1 MNGILV
7 IYKEAG
13 YTSHD
18 VVARLRGILKQ
29 KKIGHTGTLDPDA
42 MGVLPVCLGNAT
54 KLCDMVAEGGKEYK
68 ARMLLGVTTDTQDMS
83 GRVLSRSDI
92 RVSRDEIETAVMSF
106 VGGYEQVPPMF
117 SALKIGGKRLYE
129 LARMGREVE
138 RAPRH
143 VEISDIKILDINPPR
158 VSFTV
163 ECSKGTYIR
172 SLCADIGDM
181 LGCGAAM
188 QELTRLRVGQYKI
201 ADALTLSEV
210 EELADKE
217 MLEKHIIPIDSL
229 FEDYYSATVRE
240 EAKKTLMN
248 GNKLYPYQLDIDN
261 ENHHFIRG
269 DLLRVYLDNP
279 LGDRELKAVYCYDGG
294 CFKPYKMF
302 L

>member
-42 MGVLPVCLGNAT
+42 MGVLPICLGSAT
-54 KLCDMVAEGGKEYK
+54 KLCGMVAEGGKEYK
-68 ARMLLGVTTDTQDMS
+68 ARMLLGITTDTQDIS
-83 GRVLSRSDI
+83 GRVLSKNEV
-92 RVSRDEIETAVMSF
+92 RVSRDEIEMAVMSF

-117 SALKIGGKRLYE
+117 SALKIGGRRLYE
-129 LARMGREVE
+129 LARMGKEVE

-143 VEISDIKILDINPPR
+143 VEITNIKILDINPPH

-172 SLCADIGDM
+172 TLCADIGGM
-181 LGCGAAM
+181 LGCGAAL
-188 QELTRLRVGQYKI
+188 QELTRLKVGQYRI
-201 ADALTLSEV
+201 DDALMLSEV
-210 EELADKE
+210 VELVDNG
-217 MLEKHIIPIDSL
+217 MLERHIMPIDSV
-229 FEDYYSATVRE
+229 FEDYHSATVKE
-240 EAKKTLMN
+240 EARKALIN
-248 GNKLYPYQLDIDN
+248 GNRLYPYQLDIDN
-261 ENHHFIRG
+261 EKHSFIRG
-269 DLLRVYLDNP
+269 ELLRVYADDLP
-279 LGDRELKAVYCYDGG
+279 GGKELKAVYCYDSG